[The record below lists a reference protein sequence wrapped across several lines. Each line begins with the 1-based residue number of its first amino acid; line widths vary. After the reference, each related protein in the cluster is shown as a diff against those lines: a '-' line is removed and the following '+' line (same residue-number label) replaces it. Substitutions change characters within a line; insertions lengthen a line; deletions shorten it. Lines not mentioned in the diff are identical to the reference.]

1 MNPRAAGR
9 PKLPKGEAK
18 GVVIALRVTEAEM
31 AAITEAAERAGR
43 PISRWARELL
53 LAEASR

>member
-1 MNPRAAGR
+1 VGR
-9 PKLPKGEAK
+9 PALPKGEAK
-18 GVVIALRVTEAEM
+18 GIVIALRVTEAEM
-31 AAITEAAERAGR
+31 ATLTEAAERAGK